1 MLQKQK
7 IKPKVGTKTLRGAKK
22 KTGSFPEDVLYQLL
36 QITTT
41 TTMIIIHPA
50 VDWRNV
56 HAVMDQK

>member
-7 IKPKVGTKTLRGAKK
+7 IKPKVGTKSLRGAKK
-22 KTGSFPEDVLYQLL
+22 KTGSFLEDVLYQLL

>member
-7 IKPKVGTKTLRGAKK
+7 IKPKVGTKTLQGAKK
-22 KTGSFPEDVLYQLL
+22 KTGSFSEDVLYQLL
-36 QITTT
+36 QITT

-56 HAVMDQK
+56 HAVINQK